1 MSTTTM
7 RPSVAFAG
15 TAGIFA
21 VFFLAAGAPTP
32 LLGLRQQQWGFSA
45 GLLTIAF
52 SVYAV
57 ALLVALLVG
66 GSLSDH
72 LGRRPVLLGALV
84 VETVSM
90 VGFLL
95 APSIG
100 WLIVARVL
108 QGVATGLGTSAF
120 SAAIAEHAP
129 AHLKKLAGGLS
140 AASVAGG
147 LGLGALL
154 TGAAIQLTDSA
165 NTIVFAALTA
175 LMLAAI
181 VFVLATPE
189 TGVRRPGAR
198 RSLAPTIAVPTA
210 ARGEFLASIPVHV
223 AGWMFPAFFLGLSP
237 AVLRLHFGLHGG
249 LVTGFTAFVG
259 PFAAAVAGFVFAR
272 HDPRRGTLLGLGLVL
287 LGMIVVFA
295 GVTATVLPL
304 VWVGALLGGAGFG
317 GTFGGQVRLIAPH
330 AGAHQRAS
338 LFSAV
343 YTVAYLAFGVPV
355 VIAGQLAPRWGLVPT
370 FDSYAAVVVILA
382 LLGLAVQGARAI
394 RQGQESETL
403 TVLS

>member
-1 MSTTTM
+1 MSTI
-7 RPSVAFAG
+7 RPATAFAG
-15 TAGIFA
+15 IAGIFGT
-21 VFFLAAGAPTP
+21 FFLAAGAPTP

-57 ALLVALLVG
+57 ALLVALLFG

-72 LGRRPVLLGALV
+72 LGRRPVMLASLTIEA
-84 VETVSM
+84 VSM

-100 WLIVARVL
+100 WIIASRAL

-120 SAAIAEHAP
+120 SAAITEHAP

-140 AASVAGG
+140 AASAAGG

-154 TGAAIQLTDSA
+154 TGAAIQWTGAA
-165 NTIVFAALTA
+165 NTIVFAILTA
-175 LMLAAI
+175 LMLGAV
-181 VFVLATPE
+181 VFVLVTPE

-198 RSLAPTIAVPTA
+198 RSLTPTIAVPA
-210 ARGEFLASIPVHV
+210 PARGEFLASIPVYV

-259 PFAAAVAGFVFAR
+259 PFAAALAGFFFAR
-272 HDPRRGTLLGLGLVL
+272 HDPRRGTLVGLALVL
-287 LGMIVVFA
+287 LGMLVVLT

-317 GTFGGQVRLIAPH
+317 GTFGGQIRLITPH
-330 AGAHQRAS
+330 AGAHERAS

-355 VIAGQLAPRWGLVPT
+355 VIAGQLAPRWGLLPT
-370 FDSYAAVVVILA
+370 FDSYAAVVITLA
-382 LLGLAVQGARAI
+382 LVGLAVQGARAS
-394 RQGQESETL
+394 RQRRESEAHA
-403 TVLS
+403 VQS

>member
-1 MSTTTM
+1 VSSTV
-7 RPSVAFAG
+7 RPMTAFAG
-15 TAGIFA
+15 VASIFA

-32 LLGLRQQQWGFSA
+32 LLALRQAQWGFSA

-72 LGRRPVLLGALV
+72 LGRRPVLLAALAA
-84 VETVSM
+84 ETVSM

-100 WLIVARVL
+100 WVIAARAV
-108 QGVATGLGTSAF
+108 QGLATGLGTSAF
-120 SAAIAEHAP
+120 SAAVAEHAP
-129 AHLKKLAGGLS
+129 SHLKKLAGGLA

-154 TGAAIQLTDSA
+154 TGAAIQLSADA
-165 NTIVFAALTA
+165 NTVVFATLTV
-175 LMLAAI
+175 LMLLAFA
-181 VFVLATPE
+181 FVLRTPE
-189 TGVRRPGAR
+189 TGIRRPGAA
-198 RSLAPTIAVPTA
+198 RSLAPTVSVPTT

-237 AVLRLHFGLHGG
+237 AVLRLHFGLTGG
-249 LVTGFTAFVG
+249 LVIGFTAFVG
-259 PFAAAVAGFVFAR
+259 PFSAALAGFLFAR
-272 HDPRRGTLLGLGLVL
+272 HDPRRGTLAGLALVL
-287 LGMIVVFA
+287 LGMVVVLT

-304 VWVGALLGGAGFG
+304 VWLGALLGGAGFG
-317 GTFGGQVRLIAPH
+317 GTFGGQIRLLAPH
-330 AGAHQRAS
+330 ASAHDRAS

-355 VIAGQLAPRWGLVPT
+355 VVAGQLAPRWGLIPT
-370 FDSYAAVVVILA
+370 FESYAASVIALA
-382 LLGLAVQGARAI
+382 LLGLVVQSVRAAREQQLNEAVSAT
-394 RQGQESETL
+394 S
-403 TVLS
+403 

>member
-1 MSTTTM
+1 MYTPV
-7 RPSVAFAG
+7 RPTLAFAG
-15 TAGIFA
+15 TAGIFGT
-21 VFFLAAGAPTP
+21 FFLAAGAPTP
-32 LLGLRQQQWGFSA
+32 LLGLRQQQWGFSP

-52 SVYAV
+52 SVYAL

-72 LGRRPVLLGALV
+72 LGRRPVLLAALA

-90 VGFLL
+90 VGFLT
-95 APSIG
+95 APSIS
-100 WLIVARVL
+100 WLIAARVL
-108 QGVATGLGTSAF
+108 QGLATGLGTSAF
-120 SAAIAEHAP
+120 SAAITEHAP

-154 TGAAIQLTDSA
+154 TGAAIQLTDAA
-165 NTIVFAALTA
+165 NTIVFTTLAGLMVAAVA
-175 LMLAAI
+175 
-181 VFVLATPE
+181 FVLATPE

-198 RSLAPTIAVPTA
+198 RSLSPTVAVPVS
-210 ARGEFLASIPVHV
+210 ARGEFLASIPVHI

-237 AVLRLHFGLHGG
+237 AILRLHFGLHGG

-259 PFAAAVAGFVFAR
+259 PFSAALAGFVFAR
-272 HDPRRGTLLGLGLVL
+272 HDPRRGTLAGLALVL
-287 LGMIVVFA
+287 LGMLVVLT
-295 GVTATVLPL
+295 GVTATLLPL

-355 VIAGQLAPRWGLVPT
+355 VIAGQLTPRWGLLPT
-370 FDSYAAVVVILA
+370 FDIYAAVVITLA
-382 LLGLAVQGARAI
+382 LVGLAVQGARAV
-394 RQGQESETL
+394 RQRRESEAVPAT
-403 TVLS
+403 S